1 MGGQKVK
8 KLAEIF
14 MVDARILYALVVK
27 ISDFFGFF

>member
-14 MVDARILYALVVK
+14 MVDAGILYVLVAK
-27 ISDFFGFF
+27 ISDFFNIF